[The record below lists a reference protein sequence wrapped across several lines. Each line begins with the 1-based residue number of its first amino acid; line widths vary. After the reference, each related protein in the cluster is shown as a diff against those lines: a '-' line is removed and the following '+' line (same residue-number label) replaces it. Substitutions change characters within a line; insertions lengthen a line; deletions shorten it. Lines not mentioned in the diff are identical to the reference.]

1 MCAGVLGEERSATAS
16 VASLVSGL
24 SSSVSCGV
32 EANMMDVDVR
42 SWLVVVDDGV
52 VDLRCDVLCRKEL
65 KNVKIWLKFALA
77 CVLSCEQLSKV
88 NLTKAFIHF
97 DSPVRWLFNRGIT

>member
-32 EANMMDVDVR
+32 EANMMDVEVR
-42 SWLVVVDDGV
+42 LWMVVGEVGV
-52 VDLRCDVLCRKEL
+52 WW
-65 KNVKIWLKFALA
+65 I
-77 CVLSCEQLSKV
+77 
-88 NLTKAFIHF
+88 
-97 DSPVRWLFNRGIT
+97 